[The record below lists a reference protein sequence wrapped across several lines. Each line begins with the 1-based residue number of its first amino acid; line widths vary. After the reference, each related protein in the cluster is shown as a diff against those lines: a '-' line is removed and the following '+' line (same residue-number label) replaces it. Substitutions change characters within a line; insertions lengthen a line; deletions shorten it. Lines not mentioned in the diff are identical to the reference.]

1 MEISKL
7 NERITIEKNAV
18 VTDAIGNH
26 KNTWIHYFSC
36 YAYASTYQAEEKE
49 SEVSSEERSVTFT
62 VRWCSEA
69 AAVTSTGFRVRF
81 RGEVYDIES
90 VDLMNYR
97 TRRSGSNA
105 GGNRGSEREVTAYGK
120 EDISRPALQ

>member
-36 YAYASTYQAEEKE
+36 YAYASTYQA
-49 SEVSSEERSVTFT
+49 
-62 VRWCSEA
+62 
-69 AAVTSTGFRVRF
+69 
-81 RGEVYDIES
+81 
-90 VDLMNYR
+90 
-97 TRRSGSNA
+97 
-105 GGNRGSEREVTAYGK
+105 
-120 EDISRPALQ
+120 

>member
-26 KNTWIHYFSC
+26 KNTWTPYFSC

-62 VRWCSEA
+62 VRWCSET

-97 TRRSGSNA
+97 KKEIRFKCRREP
-105 GGNRGSEREVTAYGK
+105 R
-120 EDISRPALQ
+120 Q

>member
-1 MEISKL
+1 MEISRL
-7 NERITIEKNAV
+7 NERITVEKNAV

-26 KNTWIHYFSC
+26 RNTWAPYFSC

-49 SEVSSEERSVTFT
+49 DATTSEECSITFT
-62 VRWCSEA
+62 VRWCSET

-97 TRRSGSNA
+97 KKEIRFKCRREA
-105 GGNRGSEREVTAYGK
+105 R
-120 EDISRPALQ
+120 Q

>member
-7 NERITIEKNAV
+7 NERIAIEKNAV
-18 VTDAIGNH
+18 TVDSIGNH
-26 KNTWIHYFSC
+26 KNTWTRYFSC

-49 SEVSSEERSVTFT
+49 GEVSSEERSVTFT
-62 VRWCSEA
+62 VRWCSET

-81 RGEVYDIES
+81 RGEAYDIES

-97 TRRSGSNA
+97 TREVRFKC
-105 GGNRGSEREVTAYGK
+105 RREA
-120 EDISRPALQ
+120 RQ

>member
-7 NERITIEKNAV
+7 SERIAIEKNAV
-18 VTDAIGNH
+18 TVDSIGNH
-26 KNTWIHYFSC
+26 KNTWTYYFSC

-62 VRWCSEA
+62 VRWCSET
-69 AAVTSTGFRVRF
+69 AAVTSIVFRVRF

-97 TRRSGSNA
+97 KKEIRFKCRREP
-105 GGNRGSEREVTAYGK
+105 R
-120 EDISRPALQ
+120 Q

>member
-49 SEVSSEERSVTFT
+49 SEVSQRG
-62 VRWCSEA
+62 A
-69 AAVTSTGFRVRF
+69 FRH
-81 RGEVYDIES
+81 
-90 VDLMNYR
+90 L
-97 TRRSGSNA
+97 
-105 GGNRGSEREVTAYGK
+105 YG
-120 EDISRPALQ
+120 ALVQ

>member
-26 KNTWIHYFSC
+26 KNTWTYYFSC
-36 YAYASTYQAEEKE
+36 YQAEEKE

-62 VRWCSEA
+62 VRWCSET

-90 VDLMNYR
+90 VDPMNYR
-97 TRRSGSNA
+97 KKEIRFKCRREP
-105 GGNRGSEREVTAYGK
+105 R
-120 EDISRPALQ
+120 Q